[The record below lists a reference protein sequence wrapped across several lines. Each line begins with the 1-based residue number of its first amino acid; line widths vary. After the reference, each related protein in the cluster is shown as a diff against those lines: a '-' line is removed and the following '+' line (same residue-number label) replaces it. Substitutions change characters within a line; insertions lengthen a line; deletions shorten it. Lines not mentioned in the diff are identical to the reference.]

1 MSRRVDYEDF
11 IEYEEDDSNAISRCE
26 ECGELIYEDND
37 DAYIDDDGNYFCSL
51 RCALNYYSLRK
62 IDDYWEENNQV

>member
-11 IEYEEDDSNAISRCE
+11 IEYEEDDSNAIARCE

-37 DAYIDDDGNYFCSL
+37 DIYISEDGYFFCCL
-51 RCALNYYSLRK
+51 ECALRFYGIQKAEDNMVF
-62 IDDYWEENNQV
+62 NNN

>member
-1 MSRRVDYEDF
+1 MSGRIYDEDF
-11 IEYEEDDSNAISRCE
+11 IEYEEDDSNAIARCE

-37 DAYIDDDGNYFCSL
+37 DVYIDDDGNYFCSL

-62 IDDYWEENNQV
+62 IDDCWNEDD

>member
-11 IEYEEDDSNAISRCE
+11 IEYEEDDSNAIARCE

-37 DAYIDDDGNYFCSL
+37 DIYISENGYFFCCL
-51 RCALNYYSLRK
+51 ECALRFYGIQKAEDNMVL
-62 IDDYWEENNQV
+62 NNN

>member
-11 IEYEEDDSNAISRCE
+11 IEYEEDDSNAIARCE

-37 DAYIDDDGNYFCSL
+37 DIYISEDGYFFCCL
-51 RCALNYYSLRK
+51 ECALRFYGIQKAEDNMVL
-62 IDDYWEENNQV
+62 NNN